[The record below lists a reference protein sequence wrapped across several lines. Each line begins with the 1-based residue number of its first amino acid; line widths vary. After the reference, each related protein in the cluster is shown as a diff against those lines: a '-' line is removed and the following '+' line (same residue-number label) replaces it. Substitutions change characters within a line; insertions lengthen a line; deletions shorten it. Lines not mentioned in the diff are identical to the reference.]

1 MSDRKTRYSKYIG
14 ETFRD
19 DERLCVL
26 KDIEVIRP
34 ESGTNSLSIYKMWYP
49 EEDTYKDMLF
59 TEFKSLDG
67 PYGAYRLFKGE
78 GEEKTTPII
87 TKMTIW
93 QAFMAVYPKVNCPE
107 GVYLQI
113 MQEVTNELLDI
124 DCE

>member
-1 MSDRKTRYSKYIG
+1 MSERKARYSKYIG

-19 DERLCVL
+19 DEKLCVL
-26 KDIEVIRP
+26 TDIDVIRS
-34 ESGTNSLSIYKMWYP
+34 ESGNNSLSIYKMWYP

-59 TEFKSLDG
+59 AEFKALEG
-67 PYGAYRLFKGE
+67 PYGAYTLFKGE
-78 GEEKTTPII
+78 GEEETTPI

-113 MQEVTNELLDI
+113 MQEVTNELLNI